1 MMYAKIVIMVERREN
16 GVLIAYFPIA
26 IEFEVIGD
34 RNFVVEGDCSTEV
47 RGKLQFFA
55 RQILHQDRRAS
66 GNRRAAGSEAPL
78 LRSEEHTSELQSLM
92 RISYAVFCLTK
103 KNKTKSYNVQ

>member
-26 IEFEVIGD
+26 IEFEINGA

-66 GNRRAAGSEAPL
+66 GNRRTAGSEAPL
-78 LRSEEHTSELQSLM
+78 LFIIAGRSEERRVGKECVSTCRARWSAYH
-92 RISYAVFCLTK
+92 
-103 KNKTKSYNVQ
+103 